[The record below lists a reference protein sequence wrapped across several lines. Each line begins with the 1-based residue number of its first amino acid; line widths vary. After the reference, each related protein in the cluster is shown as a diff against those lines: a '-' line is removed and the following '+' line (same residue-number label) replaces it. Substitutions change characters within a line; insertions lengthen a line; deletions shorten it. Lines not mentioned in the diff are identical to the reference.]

1 MENILSNLKN
11 IPGSK
16 KNRKRVGR
24 GPGSGWGKTAAKGHK
39 GQNARSGGGVP
50 AWFEGGQMP
59 LIRRLPKRGFNNPFA
74 KEFVVVNLDIIEK
87 KFNDG
92 EEVSIETLKE
102 KKIVKKIKDGVKI
115 LGNGEITK
123 KLTFTGLLF
132 SKSAKEKILNAGGT
146 INE

>member
-1 MENILSNLKN
+1 MEKILSSLKN
-11 IPGSK
+11 IKGSK

-24 GPGSGWGKTAAKGHK
+24 GPGSGSGKTASKGHK

-59 LIRRLPKRGFNNPFA
+59 LIRRLPKRGFNNPF
-74 KEFVVVNLDIIEK
+74 KKVYSIVNLDILEK

-92 EEVSIETLKE
+92 EEVSVESLLE
-102 KKIVKKIKDGVKI
+102 KKILKKVNDGVKI
-115 LGNGEITK
+115 LGKGEITK
-123 KLTFTGLLF
+123 KLIFKGVLF
-132 SKSAKEKILNAGGT
+132 SKSAKEKIINAGGT

>member
-1 MENILSNLKN
+1 MEKILSSLRN

-16 KNRKRVGR
+16 KNKKRLGR
-24 GPGSGWGKTAAKGHK
+24 GPSSGHGKTAAKGHK
-39 GQNARSGGGVP
+39 GQNSRSGGGVP
-50 AWFEGGQMP
+50 AYFEGGQMP

-74 KEFVVVNLDIIEK
+74 KIYTVVNLDVIEN

-92 EEVSIETLKE
+92 EEVTVETLRA
-102 KKIVKKIKDGVKI
+102 KKIIKKVKDGVKI

-123 KLTFTGLLF
+123 KLTFSGVLF

>member
-1 MENILSNLKN
+1 MEKILSNLKN

-24 GPGSGWGKTAAKGHK
+24 GPGSGWGKTSAKGHK

-74 KEFVVVNLDIIEK
+74 KEYVAINLDIIEK

-115 LGNGEITK
+115 LGNGEVTK

-132 SKSAKEKILNAGGT
+132 SKSAKEKILNAGGA

>member
-1 MENILSNLKN
+1 MEKILSSLRN

-16 KNRKRVGR
+16 KNKKRLGR
-24 GPGSGWGKTAAKGHK
+24 GPSSGHGKTAAKGHK
-39 GQNARSGGGVP
+39 GQNSRSGGGVP
-50 AWFEGGQMP
+50 AYFEGGQMP

-74 KEFVVVNLDIIEK
+74 KIYTVVNLDVIEN

-92 EEVSIETLKE
+92 EEVTVETLKA
-102 KKIVKKIKDGVKI
+102 KKIIKKVKDGVKI

-123 KLTFTGLLF
+123 KLTFSGVLF

>member
-1 MENILSNLKN
+1 MEKILSNLKN

-24 GPGSGWGKTAAKGHK
+24 GPGSGWGKTSAKGHK

-87 KFNDG
+87 KFNEG

-115 LGNGEITK
+115 LGNGEVTK
-123 KLTFTGLLF
+123 KLTFKGLLF

>member
-1 MENILSNLKN
+1 MEKILSSLRN

-16 KNRKRVGR
+16 KNKKRLGR
-24 GPGSGWGKTAAKGHK
+24 GPSSGHGKTAGKGHK

-50 AWFEGGQMP
+50 AYFEGGQMP

-74 KEFVVVNLDIIEK
+74 KEYVVVNLEVLEK

-92 EEVSIETLKE
+92 EEVNIETLKA
-102 KKIVKKIKDGVKI
+102 KKIIKKVKDGVKI

-123 KLTFTGLLF
+123 KLTFSGVIF
-132 SKSAKEKILNAGGT
+132 SKSAKEKILKAGGT